1 VKPAKVRIVTLG
13 LFSRC
18 LFRAA
23 LCGRARIFT
32 LNFFLL
38 SLSEIFYS
46 EHFCPFLRS
55 DEKQIKKEKSFK
67 REDSAK
73 TQQQKQQLQ
82 QQQPEIKKEEAPNP
96 NQPTINGGYNLLKRI
111 REIYSKDERPYK
123 ALLTMLIKFRNQ
135 ETTTDEV
142 VKNIGALFFD
152 HPELFTGPDSLEF
165 FISKNTAKPKRCQWF
180 DWAPNKHFAYQ
191 SPAFRLIVQTF
202 LLCEMR
208 HRRKPP
214 DLRQI
219 RLDGHQMD
227 SSDEDYDSDE
237 EESSESEE
245 EEKKE
250 KESGTLRDDQIPERW
265 DEEKNGPRILS
276 RFEKLTLEQKP
287 QDEEF
292 CWLDTKAVREKKAKE
307 AEMRKENKRG
317 REAERL
323 SREAGLPDDSD
334 RELSPPPPEGK
345 ARKSK
350 RIVEKIQKGIIYDK
364 YKHLHSPIMS
374 PGRRK
379 NGRMSLLG
387 GGGGIYGCSV
397 PNDIVPKK
405 NVKLHLNRDLETQTK
420 EQKERPGLH
429 SLPLNCVELILKHY
443 AKIEGTEELTAI
455 RNKLIKNLEKN
466 K

>member
-1 VKPAKVRIVTLG
+1 M
-13 LFSRC
+13 
-18 LFRAA
+18 
-23 LCGRARIFT
+23 
-32 LNFFLL
+32 
-38 SLSEIFYS
+38 
-46 EHFCPFLRS
+46 
-55 DEKQIKKEKSFK
+55 
-67 REDSAK
+67 
-73 TQQQKQQLQ
+73 
-82 QQQPEIKKEEAPNP
+82 
-96 NQPTINGGYNLLKRI
+96 KRI

-237 EESSESEE
+237 EESSDTEE

>member
-1 VKPAKVRIVTLG
+1 M
-13 LFSRC
+13 
-18 LFRAA
+18 
-23 LCGRARIFT
+23 
-32 LNFFLL
+32 
-38 SLSEIFYS
+38 
-46 EHFCPFLRS
+46 
-55 DEKQIKKEKSFK
+55 
-67 REDSAK
+67 
-73 TQQQKQQLQ
+73 
-82 QQQPEIKKEEAPNP
+82 
-96 NQPTINGGYNLLKRI
+96 KRI

-165 FISKNTAKPKRCQWF
+165 FISKNTTKPKKCQWF
-180 DWAPNKHFAYQ
+180 DWAPSKHFAYQ

-237 EESSESEE
+237 EESSDTEE
-245 EEKKE
+245 DEKKE
-250 KESGTLRDDQIPERW
+250 KESGTLRDDQIPDRW
-265 DEEKNGPRILS
+265 DEEKRGPRILS

-287 QDEEF
+287 QDEEY

-323 SREAGLPDDSD
+323 SREAGLPEDSD

-345 ARKSK
+345 TRKSK

-364 YKHLHSPIMS
+364 YKHLRSPIMS
-374 PGRRK
+374 PGRRRN
-379 NGRMSLLG
+379 NG
-387 GGGGIYGCSV
+387 
-397 PNDIVPKK
+397 KK
-405 NVKLHLNRDLETQTK
+405 GVKRKRGHECDVCEKVFGYPSHLARHMRTHTK
-420 EQKERPGLH
+420 EKPYECDVCEKRFSQSSNLTKHMRIHTNERPYECDVCEKRFTQLGNLQIHMRIHTNEKPYECDVYGKRFRQSGGLEVH
-429 SLPLNCVELILKHY
+429 KRIHTNEKPYECHVCEKRYRQSSGLKIHMRRY
-443 AKIEGTEELTAI
+443 H
-455 RNKLIKNLEKN
+455 
-466 K
+466 

>member
-1 VKPAKVRIVTLG
+1 MLRVRRVVRSRVCVYVYVCTHLLTNK
-13 LFSRC
+13 LF
-18 LFRAA
+18 FQ
-23 LCGRARIFT
+23 T
-32 LNFFLL
+32 T
-38 SLSEIFYS
+38 
-46 EHFCPFLRS
+46 
-55 DEKQIKKEKSFK
+55 QIKKEKSDFK

-73 TQQQKQQLQ
+73 TQQQNKQQQ
-82 QQQPEIKKEEAPNP
+82 HSEIKKEETNP

-135 ETTTDEV
+135 ETTTEEV

-152 HPELFTGPDSLEF
+152 HPELFTGPNSLEF
-165 FISKNTAKPKRCQWF
+165 FISKNTTKPKKCQWF
-180 DWAPNKHFAYQ
+180 DWAPSKHFAYQ

-237 EESSESEE
+237 EESSDTEE
-245 EEKKE
+245 DEKKE

-265 DEEKNGPRILS
+265 DEKSGPRILS

-287 QDEEF
+287 QDEEY

-323 SREAGLPDDSD
+323 SREAGLPEDSD
-334 RELSPPPPEGK
+334 RELSPPPPEEK
-345 ARKSK
+345 TRKSK

-374 PGRRK
+374 PGRRRN

-387 GGGGIYGCSV
+387 GGGGIHGCSV

-405 NVKLHLNRDLETQTK
+405 NVKLHLSRDLETQTK

-429 SLPLNCVELILKHY
+429 SLPLSCVELILKHY

>member
-1 VKPAKVRIVTLG
+1 M
-13 LFSRC
+13 
-18 LFRAA
+18 
-23 LCGRARIFT
+23 
-32 LNFFLL
+32 
-38 SLSEIFYS
+38 
-46 EHFCPFLRS
+46 
-55 DEKQIKKEKSFK
+55 
-67 REDSAK
+67 EDSAK
-73 TQQQKQQLQ
+73 QE
-82 QQQPEIKKEEAPNP
+82 QPL

-111 REIYSKDERPYK
+111 REIYSEDERPYR

-165 FISKNTAKPKRCQWF
+165 FISKNAAKPKKCQWF
-180 DWAPNKHFAYQ
+180 DWAPNKHHAYQ
-191 SPAFRLIVQTF
+191 SPAFKLIVQTF

-214 DLRQI
+214 DLRNL

-227 SSDEDYDSDE
+227 SSDEEYDSQADE
-237 EESSESEE
+237 DESDTEVE
-245 EEKKE
+245 KE
-250 KESGTLRDDQIPERW
+250 KESGTLRDDQIPECW
-265 DEEKNGPRILS
+265 VEEKAGGRERVLS

-287 QDEEF
+287 QGEEF
-292 CWLDTKAVREKKAKE
+292 CWEDARAVREKKAKE
-307 AEMRKENKRG
+307 AELRKEQKRG

-323 SREAGLPDDSD
+323 QREAGLPEDSD

-374 PGRRK
+374 PGRRNR

-397 PNDIVPKK
+397 PNDITIKK
-405 NVKLHLNRDLETQTK
+405 GIVLQANRNFETMTQ
-420 EQKERPGLH
+420 EQKDKPGLH
-429 SLPLNCVELILKHY
+429 SLPPNCLELILKHY

-455 RNKLIKNLEKN
+455 RNKIIKNLEKN